1 MNDLDPAVARMIDA
15 TNREDTDAFLAAF
28 AADAVVDDWGT
39 DMRAGN
45 ASHAGI
51 TRTTSE
57 NTADSRSPGHRRWA
71 TGRQVSVMVS
81 GDGFNGPSTFEF
93 DVRDG
98 LITRFAIT
106 GLSF

>member
-28 AADAVVDDWGT
+28 AADAIVDDWGT
-39 DMRAGN
+39 EYAGRERIARWN
-45 ASHAGI
+45 HTDNIGKHSRFAVTGASTVGD
-51 TRTTSE
+51 RT
-57 NTADSRSPGHRRWA
+57 
-71 TGRQVSVMVS
+71 QVSVMVS

-93 DVRDG
+93 DIRDG

-106 GLSF
+106 G